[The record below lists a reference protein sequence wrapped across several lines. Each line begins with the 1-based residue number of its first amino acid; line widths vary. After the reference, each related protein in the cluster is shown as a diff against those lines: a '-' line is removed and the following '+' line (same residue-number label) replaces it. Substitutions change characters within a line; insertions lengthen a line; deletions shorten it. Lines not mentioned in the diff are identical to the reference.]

1 MVHRKRPVGRIS
13 KNHLLNTN
21 IVCKDPVY
29 NAQTERVASGGEG
42 RTAAEEEE
50 KSGQNENL

>member
-1 MVHRKRPVGRIS
+1 M
-13 KNHLLNTN
+13 LNTN

-29 NAQTERVASGGEG
+29 NAQTERVVSGGEG